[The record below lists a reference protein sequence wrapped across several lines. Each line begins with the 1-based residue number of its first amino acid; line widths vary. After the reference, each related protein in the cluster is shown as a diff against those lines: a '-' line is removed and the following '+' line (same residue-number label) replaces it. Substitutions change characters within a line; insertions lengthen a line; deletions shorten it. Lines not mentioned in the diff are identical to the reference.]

1 MGSAIGFNLLLQV
14 LYSVTMLR
22 TFGMYLKSDDFQSMR
37 EEIWTSWN
45 HVLKLC
51 ITLRLKIIKQECPK
65 ELRSSNS
72 AIQAIRLVP
81 PTENGTFQ
89 DNASKL
95 FNNLPETIRNCK
107 DYRTFLRLS
116 RNFLR
121 NRVQSDYLVLL
132 DSVNSVSTV

>member
-1 MGSAIGFNLLLQV
+1 MHITTHKTVTALKHFNQISA
-14 LYSVTMLR
+14 
-22 TFGMYLKSDDFQSMR
+22 
-37 EEIWTSWN
+37 
-45 HVLKLC
+45 
-51 ITLRLKIIKQECPK
+51 
-65 ELRSSNS
+65 
-72 AIQAIRLVP
+72 

-121 NRVQSDYLVLL
+121 NKKQTKRLGSF
-132 DSVNSVSTV
+132 TVIGFR